1 MRPRSLALILA
12 LTLVPRLAH
21 AAAEYYVAPTG
32 SDSADGSLATPWA
45 TWNHAQTAVKP
56 GDTVYF
62 RAGTYAY
69 SKGTTSCSS
78 ETATIDGI
86 TLNVSGSA
94 GNTIN
99 YFAYPGE
106 VPVFD
111 FSNMFSGDP
120 NGCRAK
126 GVDVTGNYIYLKG
139 LEITGA
145 PQKNMMNHES
155 WGVWV
160 SGSNDTFELLN
171 LHDNMGPGLFI
182 QNGGNN
188 LVLNCD
194 SHDNYDPLTSN
205 GAGQSA
211 DGFGCHVT
219 HTTDTGN
226 VFRGCRAW
234 RNSDDGWD
242 LIQAAAVV
250 TIEQCWA
257 WNEGYRLVSGTLT
270 QVPDGNGNGFKGGG
284 YGEPPTNVPA
294 TPPRHVIRQNL
305 SVGNKASGFYANHE
319 PAPDY
324 WYNNTGYHNNPNF
337 NLLGDDGTGNAVNVG
352 ILRNNL
358 AVSGT
363 AVSNGSGSG
372 VDDQFNSWDA
382 SLGVTAS
389 DADFQNTS
397 TTGLDAPRQADG
409 SLPDVPNFHLVAGS
423 HLIDK
428 GTDVGLS
435 YAGAA
440 PDLGCFE
447 TGLAADGTGGSGGTS
462 SAGAANGGTTAS
474 GGRAGA
480 ATGGSAGRAMTMT
493 GGSGAMP
500 ASGGASLGGTTS
512 SGGTGAAAA
521 NGGAAT
527 TGGTSSSAAGA
538 SNTGATGTTSGGSGG
553 TTSGASAGSA
563 GGPVGTGGGSALGTG
578 GSAGTTAAS
587 GGNAND
593 AGGCGCRLSESRG
606 RANALWLLA
615 GIGVLVRRRRAR
627 GRDCGTP
634 RSSRLS

>member
-1 MRPRSLALILA
+1 LLLPLALA
-12 LTLVPRLAH
+12 PRVA
-21 AAAEYYVAPTG
+21 AAAEYYAAPTG
-32 SDSADGSLATPWA
+32 SDSADGSMNAPFA
-45 TWNHAQTAVKP
+45 TWNHAQTVVKP

-62 RAGTYAY
+62 RSGTYAY
-69 SKGTTSCSS
+69 TKGTTTCSS
-78 ETATIDGI
+78 QTATVDGI
-86 TLNVSGSA
+86 TLSVSGTA

-111 FSNMFSGDP
+111 FSNLFSNDP

-126 GVDVTGNYIYLKG
+126 GVDVTGSYIHLQG

-160 SGSNDTFELLN
+160 SGSNNTFELLN

-234 RNSDDGWD
+234 RNSDDNWD

-257 WNEGYRLVSGTLT
+257 WNAGYRLVSGTLT
-270 QVPDGNGNGFKGGG
+270 EVPDGNGNGFKGGG

-305 SVGNKASGFYANHE
+305 SVANKASGFYANHE
-319 PAPDY
+319 PAPDD
-324 WYNNTGYHNNPNF
+324 WYNDTGYGNNPNF
-337 NLLGDDGTGNAVNVG
+337 NMLGDDGSGNAVNLG

-363 AVSNGSGSG
+363 AVSNGTGSG
-372 VDDQFNSWDA
+372 VDDQFNSWDT
-382 SLGVTAS
+382 SLGVKAS
-389 DADFQNTS
+389 NADFQNTS

-409 SLPDVPNFHLVAGS
+409 SLPELPNFHLVATS
-423 HLIDK
+423 ALIDK
-428 GTDVGLS
+428 GTDVGLP
-435 YAGAA
+435 YAGMA

-447 TGLAADGTGGSGGTS
+447 TGLPAGGTGGAAGASGAAGGAGGGAPVGGSGGTGTAGAFGTAGALGAAGRASASGGRSAGRGGASGAPS
-462 SAGAANGGTTAS
+462 SAGTGANAGATTSGSGATGGTSTNGSGGAPANGGATSGSAATGGVPANGGTPNAL
-474 GGRAGA
+474 GGRGGIEA
-480 ATGGSAGRAMTMT
+480 AR
-493 GGSGAMP
+493 
-500 ASGGASLGGTTS
+500 
-512 SGGTGAAAA
+512 AAA
-521 NGGAAT
+521 NQSGCSCRLA
-527 TGGTSSSAAGA
+527 SSS
-538 SNTGATGTTSGGSGG
+538 SPSPS
-553 TTSGASAGSA
+553 
-563 GGPVGTGGGSALGTG
+563 
-578 GSAGTTAAS
+578 
-587 GGNAND
+587 
-593 AGGCGCRLSESRG
+593 
-606 RANALWLLA
+606 ALWLPLLGLFSIA
-615 GIGVLVRRRRAR
+615 RRRRR
-627 GRDCGTP
+627 LGC
-634 RSSRLS
+634 SRE